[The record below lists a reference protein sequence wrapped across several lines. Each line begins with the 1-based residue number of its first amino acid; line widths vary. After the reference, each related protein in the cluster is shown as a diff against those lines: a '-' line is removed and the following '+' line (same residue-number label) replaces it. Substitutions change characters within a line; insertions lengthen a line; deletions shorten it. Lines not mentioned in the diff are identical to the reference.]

1 MIQRR
6 QSLWLI
12 LAALGGFISYI
23 LPFFSGASTFINNI
37 KPASLYASSTFVLM
51 VLTGASILLS
61 LVTIFL
67 YKDRKLQLRM
77 CFAGVALSVLVIVL
91 YFMEMKKLSGSI
103 SLWAIFVFL
112 IPISYIM
119 AARGIQRDE
128 KLIKSLDKLR

>member
-12 LAALGGFISYI
+12 LAALGSFLSYE
-23 LPFFSGASTFINNI
+23 LPFFSGASTVINSI

-61 LVTIFL
+61 IVTIFL
-67 YKDRKLQLRM
+67 YKDRKLQLRL
-77 CFAGVALSVLVIVL
+77 CFTGIALSVLIIIL
-91 YFMEMKKLSGSI
+91 YFLEMKKLAGSI
-103 SLWAIFVFL
+103 SLWSIFVFL
-112 IPISYIM
+112 VPISFFM
-119 AARGIQRDE
+119 AARGIYRDE